1 MRVRPWFIL
10 VVAAALLFCGGCHSV
25 PAPPGFVGGGP
36 GTAGSIELPPE
47 LSRPAQF
54 ALLSCYIDQEGAEA
68 ARWAAASLAVAQNA
82 RQRLKEELLAEQTRP
97 LREKYAET
105 LAVGEDGTLSWRPGA
120 LSSRTDWD
128 ALEAMFAEVEGFVRS
143 RQSLPVPALEIRNY
157 LSARKDVEGQQRFEE
172 WLRQGHDSLELAAA
186 DNSVQLFELQRLR
199 DAVRKKC
206 ELLATERQAKEL
218 MATGEGLH
226 ALAILDDALK
236 GVGGDNAPEV
246 LDDYATRPRLEAMR
260 RQVPQLIVS
269 REIEEL
275 SALPLEQW
283 ELGEARL
290 SRNLR
295 LWRREPLFAEALEQN
310 ADVIRNQAA
319 IFAQERRTAMTDS
332 VHKLLE
338 KDNLWC
344 DLRARDDI
352 ASQLAMWE
360 EDDADK
366 ECYFDA
372 ITAEVGK
379 ELTTQLR
386 QLHNQVLQAIA
397 RHSLAVQQ
405 RASEVENLFG
415 VVVLTDELLEG
426 LAASDQKL
434 VTPEE
439 LARSRERAGHA
450 LRMLAEKKF
459 AATAEVGE
467 VTAERLGMGVAW
479 QRDIVRRLKDFLTA
493 MPSSLASLWT
503 VREASPF
510 VETAEVRH
518 ATVILADGVLAEYG
532 CTSEPE
538 RIAARMFRCVSAPR
552 REAGADQKA
561 RFVQELYDQ
570 EIVTRTIE
578 RVAHIRLTFTLRLAD
593 GVEKRLEIN
602 EVLRREF
609 VVEETRPLQS
619 AGRHVVDDAAAALPV
634 SVTPT
639 LRVDRVW
646 SEGEMLDEARRR
658 VLDQVALQVMD
669 LWCQSVLKRAK
680 QIALGA
686 LMLETLKEEAADGV
700 MEEFGEVQALGK
712 FLVPKLMLKNLPPL
726 PQEASPEHQ
735 AIHDRLKGTLEELH
749 FVLTDGK
756 GVVE

>member
-68 ARWAAASLAVAQNA
+68 ARWAAASLAVSQNA
-82 RQRLKEELLAEQTRP
+82 RQRLKEELLAEQARP

-128 ALEAMFAEVEGFVRS
+128 ALEELFAQVEAFLRTQ
-143 RQSLPVPALEIRNY
+143 QSLTVPVEEIRTY
-157 LSARKDVEGQQRFEE
+157 LASRKDVSQQRRFEE
-172 WLRQGHDSLELAAA
+172 WLANGHASLVLAEAA
-186 DNSVQLFELQRLR
+186 NNVQLFELQRFR
-199 DAVRKKC
+199 DAIRKKR

-319 IFAQERRTAMTDS
+319 IFAQERRAAMADS

-510 VETAEVRH
+510 VETAEGRH

-552 REAGADQKA
+552 REAGAGQKA

-658 VLDQVALQVMD
+658 VLDQVVLHTLECWCEKLLREVRDVAQWATVMVVNRDRAVDEVLEKLGENQVLGRILQP
-669 LWCQSVLKRAK
+669 
-680 QIALGA
+680 
-686 LMLETLKEEAADGV
+686 EELA
-700 MEEFGEVQALGK
+700 Q
-712 FLVPKLMLKNLPPL
+712 NLPKL
-726 PQEASPEHQ
+726 PQEPSPEHQ
-735 AIHDRLKGTLEELH
+735 AIHDRLKRTLEELH

-756 GVVE
+756 EVYE